1 MSPEQS
7 DRSDLPTPPNQVS
20 KASERPVSKSSPP
33 TVRSW
38 LVVNTLGFAIA
49 ITLLVLLG
57 FQFSGRELFL
67 TGLVISALVG
77 PLQAIVLRQ
86 KIPRLRIWHWVLVSI
101 LGSYLGVFLGLV
113 ATFLLSTFGLFILV
127 LIPFAELFVGS
138 LLGAMVGA
146 CVGLGQV
153 LVLARHVRG
162 VRGGGVADVVGR
174 SLGWLSAQLLWQL
187 VKADTVIMV
196 PPNSIRDLPIV
207 LLCGAVG
214 GLVYG
219 GVTARALP
227 LLIAR
232 QPAITNSQ
240 K

>member
-7 DRSDLPTPPNQVS
+7 DRPDLPTPPDQAS
-20 KASERPVSKSSPP
+20 KASERPESKASPP
-33 TVRSW
+33 TVWFW

-49 ITLLVLLG
+49 IALLVLLG

-67 TGLVISALVG
+67 AGLVISAIVG

-86 KIPRLRIWHWVLVSI
+86 KILRLRIWQWVLVSI

-113 ATFLLSTFGLFILV
+113 ATFLLSTFGLLILV
-127 LIPFAELFVGS
+127 LIPFAEILVGT
-138 LLGAMVGA
+138 LLGAIVGV

-153 LVLARHVRG
+153 LVLARQVRG
-162 VRGGGVADVVGR
+162 LRWWWVANVLGR

-187 VKADTVIMV
+187 VKAETVIMV

-227 LLIAR
+227 YLTAR